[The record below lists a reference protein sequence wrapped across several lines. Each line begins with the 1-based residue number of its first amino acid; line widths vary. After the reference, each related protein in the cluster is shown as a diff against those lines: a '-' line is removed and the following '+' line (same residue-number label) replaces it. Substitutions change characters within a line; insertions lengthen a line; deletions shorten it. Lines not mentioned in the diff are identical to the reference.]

1 MQIENYHMK
10 ICSFLLVIREL
21 QSKTTVYIHLKLIKL
36 ESLTIPNVDKVVEQ
50 LELIYT
56 AIGNVNCTTG
66 LRNCLASSVK
76 A

>member
-1 MQIENYHMK
+1 MEK
-10 ICSFLLVIREL
+10 RTL
-21 QSKTTVYIHLKLIKL
+21 QLKLINL

-56 AIGNVNCTTG
+56 AIGNVNHTTM